1 VIVMDWQAHGLARLA
16 VEPPGPAEVR
26 DRMFFGRWPDTG
38 PGAEILGELNGRR
51 VVELGCGAGHHVA
64 HLVDHHGVI
73 GIGID
78 SAPAQIQR
86 AKNNYG
92 HLPGIAFTTADATA
106 CLADGV
112 EPFDNALSVFG
123 ALSFT
128 GPEPLLA
135 AIRRRL
141 TPAGRL
147 VFSVRDD
154 DTEPAA
160 PAWSARLAAAGFVI
174 DTADRLADATVLI
187 SARTADP

>member
-1 VIVMDWQAHGLARLA
+1 MDWQAHGLARLA

-38 PGAEILGELNGRR
+38 PGAEILGELDGRR
-51 VVELGCGAGHHVA
+51 VVELGCGAGHHLA
-64 HLVDHHGVI
+64 HLVDRHGAI
-73 GIGID
+73 GVGVD

-86 AKNNYG
+86 AMNKYG
-92 HLPGIAFTTADATA
+92 RLPGLAFTTADATTS
-106 CLADGV
+106 LTQGTK
-112 EPFDNALSVFG
+112 PFDIALSVFG

-141 TPAGRL
+141 APGGLL

-154 DTEPAA
+154 DKGEPAA
-160 PAWSARLAAAGFVI
+160 PRWTSQLTGAGFTVG
-174 DTADRLADATVLI
+174 TVGRLSGATLLI
-187 SARTADP
+187 SASAADP